1 MRYFRATAEVSQAIR
16 LHVMAAL
23 GQPNGQADEP
33 WSVPGDFLSGG
44 LAYLALGSHHT
55 QGEFWAP
62 MIAAALAAGVEEIAE
77 AEYMAARPQPEG
89 DM

>member
-1 MRYFRATAEVSQAIR
+1 VRYFASDADVCAIVRAT
-16 LHVMAAL
+16 VMQSL

-33 WSVPGDFLSGG
+33 WRVGADFSDGQRV
-44 LAYLALGSHHT
+44 YLALGPHHT
-55 QGEFWAP
+55 EGKFWAP
-62 MIAAALAAGVEEIAE
+62 MIAAALEAGVQEVAE